1 MGATVAGGFFGGR
14 LRCAAAN
21 RQITL
26 AVTRPSGYARAVDA
40 DFFSW
45 LEGLFALYGVDLRAL
60 MLAWARVAP
69 SVAIVPAFGLRGLP
83 APVRI
88 GLALCLALLIVPT
101 VSLQIEPS
109 GAGMP
114 GGHGGGFA
122 LAMLW
127 QSLIGL
133 PVAVTA
139 AVALWAATMT
149 GGLVD
154 NLRGG
159 RERANLPVVEPE
171 STPLGAALSVLVGVF
186 FLESGG
192 VSRIAEA
199 LMRAQ
204 APGLSTAALIA
215 EQLVGGIQL
224 AFAVAAPLLAAALVL
239 EVASA
244 LVSRAA
250 SPAFVQPLVTSLKS
264 LALLG
269 AAALLLDRMAAF
281 LAERVLS
288 S

>member
-1 MGATVAGGFFGGR
+1 M
-14 LRCAAAN
+14 
-21 RQITL
+21 
-26 AVTRPSGYARAVDA
+26 DA

-45 LEGLFALYGVDLRAL
+45 LEGIFALWGVDLRAL

-88 GLALCLALLIVPT
+88 GLALCLALLIVPA

-109 GAGMP
+109 GAAGMS

-159 RERANLPVVEPE
+159 RERASLPVVEPN
-171 STPLGAALSVLVGVF
+171 STPLGAALSLLVGVF

-204 APGLSTAALIA
+204 APGLPAAALIA

>member
-1 MGATVAGGFFGGR
+1 M
-14 LRCAAAN
+14 
-21 RQITL
+21 
-26 AVTRPSGYARAVDA
+26 DA
-40 DFFSW
+40 EFLSW
-45 LEGLFALYGVDLRAL
+45 LEGIFAPWGIELRAL

-101 VSLQIEPS
+101 VSQQIEPS
-109 GAGMP
+109 GAG
-114 GGHGGGFA
+114 GLA
-122 LAMLW
+122 LGMLW
-127 QSLIGL
+127 QSVIGL
-133 PVAVTA
+133 PIAVTA
-139 AVALWAATMT
+139 AIALWAATMT

-159 RERANLPVVEPE
+159 RERASLPVVDPD

-192 VSRIAEA
+192 VARIAEA
-199 LMRAQ
+199 LMRAE
-204 APGLSTAALIA
+204 APGISAVALMA
-215 EQLVGGIQL
+215 QQLVGGIQL

-239 EVASA
+239 EIASA

-250 SPAFVQPLVTSLKS
+250 SPAFIQPLVTSMKS

-269 AAALLLDRMAAF
+269 VAALLLDRMAAF
-281 LAERVLS
+281 LAEQI
-288 S
+288 

>member
-1 MGATVAGGFFGGR
+1 M
-14 LRCAAAN
+14 
-21 RQITL
+21 
-26 AVTRPSGYARAVDA
+26 DA

-45 LEGLFALYGVDLRAL
+45 LEGIFALWGIDLRAL

-88 GLALCLALLIVPT
+88 GLALCLALLIVPA

-127 QSLIGL
+127 QSVIGL

-159 RERANLPVVEPE
+159 RERASLPVVEPE

-192 VSRIAEA
+192 VARIAEA

-204 APGLSTAALIA
+204 APGLPAAAQIA